1 MTQADKPPTFEPTL
15 GFVFNRISAMRQS
28 KTYRP
33 DLPLWAAFNKTEL
46 EAMFGKP
53 EEAEQ

>member
-1 MTQADKPPTFEPTL
+1 MTQADKPLTFEPTL

-33 DLPLWAAFNKTEL
+33 DLPLWAAFNKIEL

-53 EEAEQ
+53 EEAKQ